1 MRNEACY
8 AGLQRMATTS
18 PRWQPTPRDI
28 DILAT
33 LDLLPLTPEQ
43 LLKWSLRF
51 EQPFTEI
58 GALRRR
64 LRQLAAAGLV
74 RRWPMAIATRGSL
87 PFYHKL
93 TPRGYRLLRS
103 DDAAQP
109 PRRRAFAPI
118 GPTRHHHTKSL
129 SDFIVHTA
137 AAARRAGVDFTDLQ
151 PENACRVQ
159 VAHESLWLDWRFAF
173 LRGESRRVYNVEL
186 DCSTE
191 SVLSP
196 RDADSLGRKI
206 RLLDEDQSRY
216 EAIDPRRPI
225 TLFVTTR
232 SRRRMDNILD
242 AAAIILRNPH
252 RSVIYGV
259 HLPEYLVLDDPLATS
274 CFLDHRGRHTAL
286 LPPAPVLQTVPS
298 MPSVALTVPPCY
310 ALKS

>member
-1 MRNEACY
+1 
-8 AGLQRMATTS
+8 MAIKS

-51 EQPFTEI
+51 DQPFTEI

-64 LRQLAAAGLV
+64 LRQLAGVGLV
-74 RRWPMAIATRGSL
+74 GRWPMAIATRGSV
-87 PFYHKL
+87 PYYYKL

-103 DDAAQP
+103 DEDAQP
-109 PRRRAFAPI
+109 SRRRAFAPI
-118 GPTRHHHTKSL
+118 GPARHHHTKCL

-137 AAARRAGVDFTDLQ
+137 TAAHRSGVVFADLH
-151 PENACRVQ
+151 PENAFRVEL
-159 VAHESLWLDWRFAF
+159 HSESLWLDWRFAF
-173 LRGESRRVYNVEL
+173 VRGASRRIYNVEL

-196 RDADSLGRKI
+196 RDADSIGRKI

-216 EAIDPRRPI
+216 AAVDSRRPI

-232 SRRRMDNILD
+232 SRRRMEHILD
-242 AAAIILRNPH
+242 AAAIILRNPY

-259 HLPEYLVLDDPLATS
+259 YLPDFLALDHPLVAP
-274 CFLDHRGRHTAL
+274 CFLDHRGRQAAL
-286 LPPAPVLQTVPS
+286 LPQAPVPQTPPPI
-298 MPSVALTVPPCY
+298 PSVALTASACY
-310 ALKS
+310 AGKS